1 MPQDTIW
8 LNDRGTEY
16 ILQSSIDSGLSTA
29 THRTGDYKPTSDET
43 FKQKSDRYS
52 SNALPFTLMI
62 LAALWL
68 LVKRFN
74 PNDNSYTEIGSGSN
88 NNDYDNDEQYKTA
101 ADESST
107 ETSDPCLCYE
117 GNQLNFSNAAMALML
132 NKRSVYFT
140 KLNPFEKEK
149 FIKRLQLFI
158 SKKTFYIH
166 DNSGF
171 KEMPVL
177 ISASAIQLSFG
188 LENFLLPD
196 FHYIHIY
203 PDAFVRVD
211 QTIKFLEGNVS
222 GDCINISWK
231 YFLEGFDI
239 PDDGQNVGLHE
250 MAHAYY
256 FQNLQC
262 SECEDRKFKNEYSVF
277 ELNGDKVFKKEA
289 EPGNDLYSDYAMTN
303 FQEFWAESVEIF
315 FEKPM
320 RLRSDYPELYETIR
334 DLLNQDPARKQL

>member
-1 MPQDTIW
+1 MPQAGDTVW
-8 LNDRGTEY
+8 LNADKTEY
-16 ILQSSIDSGLSTA
+16 GLLSDSSRPNPVYRIE
-29 THRTGDYKPTSDET
+29 RQPET

-52 SNALPFTLMI
+52 SYALPFTLI
-62 LAALWL
+62 LLAGLWL
-68 LVKRFN
+68 LVKKFN

-88 NNDYDNDEQYKTA
+88 NNDDYDDNEQYTTT

-107 ETSDPCLCYE
+107 EVADPCLCYE
-117 GNQLNFSNAAMALML
+117 GNQLNFSNADLTLML
-132 NKRSVYFT
+132 NKRSAYFT

-158 SKKTFYIH
+158 AKKTFYIH

-188 LENFLLPD
+188 LDNYLLPD
-196 FHYIHIY
+196 FPFIHIY

-211 QTIKFLEGNVS
+211 QTIRFLEGNVS

-231 YFLEGFDI
+231 YFLQGFEI

-262 SECEDRKFKNEYSVF
+262 SECEDRKFKNEYPVF
-277 ELNGDKVFKKEA
+277 ELTGDKVFKKEA

-315 FEKPM
+315 FEKPVK
-320 RLRSDYPELYETIR
+320 LKSDYPELYGTIR
-334 DLLNQDPARKQL
+334 DLLNQDTARTQL